1 MISRFYQRYSKAII
15 TALFLS
21 LAVLYPLAESIPP
34 NNNTETWLSDENEAR
49 QVYEDFRFHFGGEEL
64 ILVALYRTEHYP
76 KLIEAVCGR
85 LERLD
90 VIRKVW

>member
-15 TALFLS
+15 VALFTS

-34 NNNTETWLSDENEAR
+34 NNNTETWLSDANEAR
-49 QVYEDFRFHFGGEEL
+49 QVYEDFRFQFGGEEL
-64 ILVALYRTEHYP
+64 ILVALDRTEHDP

-85 LERLD
+85 LERL
-90 VIRKVW
+90 